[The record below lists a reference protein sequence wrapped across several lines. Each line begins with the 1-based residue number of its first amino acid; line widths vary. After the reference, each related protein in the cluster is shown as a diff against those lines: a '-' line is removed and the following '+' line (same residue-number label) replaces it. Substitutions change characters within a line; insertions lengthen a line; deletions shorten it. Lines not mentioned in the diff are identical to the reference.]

1 MKLTE
6 LSIRYFRFTIVIFLL
21 LLVAGLE
28 SYLNMPRMENP
39 EITIPGA
46 SITVIYPGA
55 SPNDLEQLVAVPI
68 EDAINELEDI
78 KEINTRLT
86 DGLASITVEFIFGVD
101 AGNKY
106 EEVLQKVNGVK
117 NELPDDIQSLDT
129 WQLKSSDV
137 AIMQLAL
144 VSETME
150 YSLMKDKA
158 EELEK
163 DIKKVDPVRNTEIL
177 ACPEQQIAIDL
188 KPDKMAEMNLSPER
202 VAKAI
207 VSDNTNI
214 PGGDLKLGK
223 KRFNVKTS
231 GSYDNLQEIRNTVVH
246 SYQGKN
252 IYLRDIGNVSFDYED
267 QNYKARFSGKRAI
280 YLTIQQKEGKNVFE
294 ATEAIKKEI
303 ASFKPR
309 LGKNLRLEY
318 VYDQS
323 IDVSNRVND
332 FLSNLLQGIILVGI
346 VIFLAL
352 GIRSSGIAIIA
363 IPLSILIGLAV
374 IDRLGYGIEQISIAG
389 LIVALGLL
397 VDNSIVMVENINRF
411 IKQGLKPP
419 EAAIKAAREIGWPLI
434 SATFTT
440 LLAFIPIAMMPDK
453 AGAFIRTL
461 PLTIIATLTFSLL
474 IALTLNPL
482 IAAKTFK
489 DRTTSKKSGKKGYE
503 GLSRHLQKVIEGP
516 YERSLRYTLRRRV
529 LTILLAAAVFGIS
542 LFAFI
547 KYLDVTYF
555 PKSEKPQFMV
565 TINLPEGSNIDH
577 TDKVTRKV
585 EKIIDSVSQAK
596 YYSTN
601 IGHGNPRIFYNQFPK
616 KYDKDFAEIFVRL
629 ERYEYEEF
637 RQILENLRERFDAF
651 EEAKISVKAFKQ
663 GTPIE
668 APVMIYVLGE
678 DMDKLRKMGD
688 DVVEILENQPGAINI
703 ENNLSKVKTD
713 LFVNIN
719 REKAGML
726 GVPVSSIDK
735 AVRTAVNGI
744 TVAEYRNDEG
754 EEYDM
759 VVRMKK
765 GENFEMQD
773 FEKVYVPSQ
782 SDKMIPLRQVADLEF
797 KKAPGVIARRNLERS
812 ALVTADVK
820 QGSSLNDIMEPVIQ
834 KLKNYAF
841 PPGYDFFIGG
851 EIKDRKESFGGMQ
864 IAIVIALISIFAV
877 LVLQFRSF
885 SKPLIIFVAI
895 PLALI
900 GSVWALLITGNS
912 FSFTAFIGF
921 TSLVGIVVNNSIIL
935 VSYTN
940 QIRAGGMKTGEA
952 VVAAGKTRFTPIIL
966 TTLTTIGGLLPL
978 TLQGGSL
985 WAPLGWTI
993 IGGLL
998 VSTVLTLIIVPLL
1011 YFIFTKDLE
1020 AGG

>member
-6 LSIRYFRFTIVIFLL
+6 LSIRYFRFTIVVFLL

-55 SPNDLEQLVAVPI
+55 SPNDLEQLVAIPI

-78 KEINTRLT
+78 KEINTRLY
-86 DGLASITVEFIFGVD
+86 DGLASITIEFVFGVD
-101 AGNKY
+101 AGDKY
-106 EEVLQKVNGVK
+106 DEVLQKVNGVK
-117 NELPDDIQSLDT
+117 NELPDDIRSLDT

-137 AIMQLAL
+137 AIMQLAM

-150 YSLMKDKA
+150 YSLMKEKA
-158 EELEK
+158 EELEEEV
-163 DIKKVDPVRNTEIL
+163 KKIDPVRNTEIL
-177 ACPEQQIAIDL
+177 ACPDEQIAIDL
-188 KPDKMAEMNLSPER
+188 ELGKMSEMNISPQM
-202 VAKAI
+202 VSQAI
-207 VSDNTNI
+207 VSNNANI
-214 PGGDLKLGK
+214 PGGDLKLGQK
-223 KRFNVKTS
+223 TFNVKTS
-231 GSYDNLQEIRNTVVH
+231 GTYDNLGEIRNTVVH
-246 SYQGKN
+246 SYKGRN
-252 IYLRDIGNVSFDYED
+252 ILLKDIGTVSFDYED
-267 QNYKARFSGKRAI
+267 QNYRARFSGKRAI

-294 ATEAIKKEI
+294 TTEAIKKEI
-303 ASFKPR
+303 ADFKPR
-309 LGKNLRLEY
+309 LGKNLQLEY

-323 IDVSNRVND
+323 IDVSDRVND
-332 FLSNLLQGIILVGI
+332 FLANLLQGIILVGI

-352 GIRSSGIAIIA
+352 GVRSSGIAIIA
-363 IPLSILIGLAV
+363 IPLSILIALAI

-411 IKQGLKPP
+411 IKQGFKPP
-419 EAAIKAAREIGWPLI
+419 EAAVKAAREIGWPLI
-434 SATFTT
+434 SATVTT

-461 PLTIIATLTFSLL
+461 PLTIIATLSFSLL

-489 DRTTSKKSGKKGYE
+489 GNTSGKSTKNSYQ
-503 GLSRHLQKVIEGP
+503 GLSRHLQKIIDGP
-516 YERSLRYTLRRRV
+516 YQRSLHYALKRRV
-529 LTILLAAAVFGIS
+529 LTIILTTIIFGIS

-547 KYLDVTYF
+547 QYLGITYF

-565 TINLPEGSNIDH
+565 TINVPEGSNIDY
-577 TDKVTRKV
+577 TDKVTNKV
-585 EKIIDSVSQAK
+585 ERIIDTVSQAN
-596 YYSTN
+596 YYATN

-637 RQILENLRERFDAF
+637 RRILEGLRKRFDTF
-651 EEAKISVKAFKQ
+651 DEAKVSVKAFEQ
-663 GTPIE
+663 GTPVE
-668 APVMIYVLGE
+668 SPVMVYVLGE
-678 DMDKLRKMGD
+678 DMDQLREMGD
-688 DVVEILENQPGAINI
+688 EVVDMLEKQPGAINI

-713 LFVNIN
+713 LYVDIN
-719 REKAGML
+719 RQKAGML
-726 GVPVSSIDK
+726 GVAVSSIDK
-735 AVRTAVNGI
+735 AVRTAVSGI
-744 TVAEYRNDEG
+744 TVSEYRNDEG
-754 EEYDM
+754 EEYDL

-765 GENFEMQD
+765 GEKFRMKD
-773 FEKVYVPSQ
+773 FQKVYVPSQ
-782 SDKMIPLRQVADLEF
+782 SGRLIPLRQLADLEF
-797 KKAPGVIARRNLERS
+797 KKAPGIIARRNLERS
-812 ALVTADVK
+812 ALVTADIK
-820 QGSSLNDIMEPVIQ
+820 QGSSLNEVMDPVIQ
-834 KLKNYAF
+834 KLEKYPF
-841 PPGYDFFIGG
+841 PPGYSFFIGG
-851 EIKDRKESFGGMQ
+851 ELKDRKESFGGMQ

-885 SKPLIIFVAI
+885 SKPLIIFTAI
-895 PLALI
+895 PLAII

-940 QIRAGGMKTGEA
+940 QLRSSGMRTMEA
-952 VVAAGKTRFTPIIL
+952 VIAGGKTRFTPIIL

-998 VSTVLTLIIVPLL
+998 VSTFLTLIIVPLL
-1011 YFIFTKDLE
+1011 YFIFTKEFEDE
-1020 AGG
+1020 G

>member
-6 LSIRYFRFTIVIFLL
+6 LSIRYFRFTIVVFLL

-55 SPNDLEQLVAVPI
+55 SPNDLEQLVAMPI

-78 KEINTRLT
+78 KEINTRLY
-86 DGLASITVEFIFGVD
+86 DGLASITVEFVFGVD
-101 AGNKY
+101 AGDKY
-106 EEVLQKVNGVK
+106 DEVLQKVNGVK
-117 NELPDDIQSLDT
+117 NELPDDIRSLDT

-150 YSLMKDKA
+150 YSLMKEKA
-158 EELEK
+158 EELEE

-177 ACPEQQIAIDL
+177 ACPDEQIAIDL
-188 KPDKMAEMNLSPER
+188 ELEKMSEMNISPQM
-202 VAKAI
+202 VSQAI
-207 VSDNTNI
+207 VSNNANI
-214 PGGDLKLGK
+214 PGGDLKLGQK
-223 KRFNVKTS
+223 TFNVKTS
-231 GSYDNLQEIRNTVVH
+231 GSYDNLGEIRNTVVH
-246 SYQGKN
+246 SYKGRN
-252 IYLRDIGNVSFDYED
+252 ILLKDIGTVSFDYED
-267 QNYKARFSGKRAI
+267 QNYRARFSGKRAI

-294 ATEAIKKEI
+294 TTEAIKKEI
-303 ASFKPR
+303 TDFKPR

-323 IDVSNRVND
+323 IDVSDRVND
-332 FLSNLLQGIILVGI
+332 FLANLLQGIILVGI

-352 GIRSSGIAIIA
+352 GVRSSGIAIIA
-363 IPLSILIGLAV
+363 IPLSILIGLAI

-411 IKQGLKPP
+411 IKQGFKPP
-419 EAAIKAAREIGWPLI
+419 EAAVKAAREIGWPLI
-434 SATFTT
+434 SATVTT

-461 PLTIIATLTFSLL
+461 PLTIIATLSFSLL

-489 DRTTSKKSGKKGYE
+489 GNTSVKPKKSSYQ
-503 GLSRHLQKVIEGP
+503 GLSRYLQKIIDGP
-516 YERSLRYTLRRRV
+516 YQRSLRYALSRRV
-529 LTILLAAAVFGIS
+529 LTIIITTLIFGIS
-542 LFAFI
+542 LFAFTQ
-547 KYLDVTYF
+547 YLGITYF

-565 TINLPEGSNIDH
+565 TINLPEGSNIDY
-577 TDKVTRKV
+577 TDKVTQKV
-585 EKIIDSVSQAK
+585 ERIIDTVSQAN
-596 YYSTN
+596 YYATN

-637 RQILENLRERFDAF
+637 RHILENLRERFDTF
-651 EEAKISVKAFKQ
+651 DEAKVNVKAFEQ
-663 GTPIE
+663 GTPVE
-668 APVMIYVLGE
+668 SPVMVYVLGE
-678 DMDKLRKMGD
+678 DMDKLREMGD
-688 DVVEILENQPGAINI
+688 EVVDMLEKQPGAINI

-713 LFVNIN
+713 LYVDIN

-726 GVPVSSIDK
+726 GVAVSSIDK
-735 AVRTAVNGI
+735 AVRTAVSGI
-744 TVAEYRNDEG
+744 TVAEYRDDEG

-765 GENFEMQD
+765 GEKFNMKD
-773 FEKVYVPSQ
+773 FQKVYVSSQ
-782 SDKMIPLRQVADLEF
+782 SGRLIPLRQLADLEF
-797 KKAPGVIARRNLERS
+797 KKAPGIIARRNLERS

-820 QGSSLNDIMEPVIQ
+820 QGSSLNEVMDPVIQ
-834 KLKNYAF
+834 KLEKYPF

-851 EIKDRKESFGGMQ
+851 ELKDRKESFGGMQ

-885 SKPLIIFVAI
+885 SKPLIIFAAI

-921 TSLVGIVVNNSIIL
+921 TSLVGIVINNSIIL

-940 QIRAGGMKTGEA
+940 QLRNSGIKTTEA
-952 VVAAGKTRFTPIIL
+952 VITAGKTRFTPIIL

-998 VSTVLTLIIVPLL
+998 VSTFLTLIIVPLL

-1020 AGG
+1020 AEG